1 MSLNIGQKLLEGRY
15 RVMNHLFCLFFFLI
29 SNSVC
34 VGQQTIR
41 GKILDKVTKDYI
53 VGAKIETTNGNEIT
67 ISDVNGEFLIKNSQS
82 KIQVSSVGY
91 RTKIILPS
99 ENYIVIELEQE
110 SIGIDEVV
118 LTVKTEARQLM
129 ESTMPVTIIN
139 TKDIQGAV
147 TDTKEIL
154 AKTAGV
160 TIRST
165 GGVGSSSRISI
176 RGLEG
181 KRIGFFINSRSMS
194 DNTDF
199 LDINDIPID
208 LIERI
213 EVYKGIVPGRLGG
226 SAMGGAVNI
235 ITKEYPDKNIDLSYS
250 LSSYN
255 THRAS
260 AIAKFNNEDK
270 TYNYG
275 FGGFYTS
282 SDNDYKMG
290 LPLQKGKYV
299 TRQNDGYKKLLF
311 GGGFSTK
318 KWYFDEIEIKPL
330 YVQSRKE
337 IQGIENRISEA
348 YSYTDMFA
356 LSLSAM
362 EKENFLTDGLDLN
375 FSSIYSYSMFGLV
388 DNAMQRQNWDDSFY
402 PANSEYGGEIGKNP
416 NDAQNKKYTFLNR
429 LNLEYFLSELNSI
442 NLNVT
447 YNHALGK
454 PKDEL
459 KDKVLGYQ
467 TNFNTLL
474 NSATANF
481 TYTHRNKN
489 DIWLNATTLKGY
501 SYDVTSKILDPNGV
515 TKIPTDV
522 KLSKRDFGVN
532 HSARFRASPKLM
544 FKFSGAYDLRIP
556 SEEELIGDGFMI
568 RPSGNLEPERNLGF
582 NVGGYFDKE
591 NSDERRLQL
600 EANIFYSYLKN
611 MIRFTGNFL
620 NAKYENF
627 GRMRTYGLDADVKY
641 DASKSIYLFGNAT
654 LQDLRDVQKFNPGST
669 VKSSTYGLRMPNI
682 PYLYAN
688 FGGEFHRENLFGGQ
702 EQKSRLFVTSSFVNK
717 YFYDFEV
724 SRFQDREIPT
734 SLTFDLGAEHSWR
747 NGNSSVG
754 LQFNNL
760 TNQTIMTEFR
770 RPLPGRMLSIK
781 LRHII
786 NE

>member
-1 MSLNIGQKLLEGRY
+1 MKIQIRREMVR
-15 RVMNHLFCLFFFLI
+15 FLI
-29 SNSVC
+29 LVALLMMNC
-34 VGQQTIR
+34 ILGVGQSIQ
-41 GKILDKVTKDYI
+41 GKILDKATKEYI
-53 VGAKIETTNGNEIT
+53 IGAKIETIDSKEIT
-67 ISDVNGEFLIKNSQS
+67 ISDINGEFSIENHKTEIK
-82 KIQVSSVGY
+82 ISSVGY
-91 RTKIILPS
+91 KAQTIFPT
-99 ENYIVIELEQE
+99 ENYIVVELEQDNVE
-110 SIGIDEVV
+110 IDEVV
-118 LTVKTEARQLM
+118 LTVKTEARQLK
-129 ESTMPVTIIN
+129 ESTMPVTVVQI
-139 TKDIQGAV
+139 KDIQGAV
-147 TDTKEIL
+147 SNTKDIL

-181 KRIGFFINSRSMS
+181 KRIGYFINSRSMS

-213 EVYKGIVPGRLGG
+213 EVYKGIVPGKLGG

-255 THRAS
+255 THQAS

-282 SDNDYKMG
+282 SDNDYKME

-299 TRQNDGYKKLLF
+299 TRQNDGYKKLLL

-318 KWYFDEIEIKPL
+318 KWYFDEIEVKPL
-330 YVQSRKE
+330 FVQSRKE

-356 LSLSAM
+356 FSLSAM
-362 EKENFLTDGLDLN
+362 EKENFLTDGLDLS
-375 FSSIYSYSMFGLV
+375 FSSIYSYSTFGLV
-388 DNAMQRQNWDDSFY
+388 DKAEQRQNWDGSFY
-402 PANSEYGGEIGKNP
+402 PANSAFGGEIGKNP
-416 NDAQNKKYTFLNR
+416 NDAQNRKYTLLNR
-429 LNLEYFLSELNSI
+429 LNLEYFLNEVSSF
-442 NLNVT
+442 NLNAT
-447 YNHALGK
+447 HNYAKGN

-459 KDKVLGYQ
+459 KDKVLGYK
-467 TNFNTLL
+467 TDFNTLL
-474 NSATANF
+474 NSATANL
-481 TYTHRNKN
+481 TYTHRDKN

-501 SYDVTSKILDPNGV
+501 YYNVTSKILDPNGV
-515 TKIPTDV
+515 TKIPTNI
-522 KLSKRDFGVN
+522 KLSKRDFGFT
-532 HSARFRASPKLM
+532 HSMRFKANNELM
-544 FKFSGAYDLRIP
+544 FKIAGAYDLRLP
-556 SEEELIGDGFMI
+556 TEEELIGDGFMI

-582 NVGGYFDKE
+582 NVGGYFEKE
-591 NSDERRLQL
+591 KGDERKLQL
-600 EANIFYSYLKN
+600 EANVFYSNLKN

-627 GRMRTYGLDADVKY
+627 GKMRTYGLDADIKY

-654 LQDLRDVQKFNPGST
+654 LQDLRDVQKFNPGSV
-669 VKSSTYGLRMPNI
+669 VKSSTYGLKMPNI

-702 EQKSRLFVTSSFVNK
+702 EQKSRLFLTSSFVNK

-734 SLTFDLGAEHSWR
+734 SLTFDMGAEHSWR
-747 NGNSSVG
+747 NGNSSIGV
-754 LQFNNL
+754 QVNNL
-760 TNQTIMTEFR
+760 TNQAIMTEFR